1 MYKSALCAL
10 PIMFAAAGPVVAAPD
25 KTPQE
30 VLHALIDSS
39 DSAYLTQSEQNLMMM
54 QDDPAYWIAE

>member
-10 PIMFAAAGPVVAAPD
+10 PIMFAAAGPVLAAPD

-39 DSAYLTQSEQNLMMM
+39 D
-54 QDDPAYWIAE
+54 